1 MQEHLTIAP
10 LARIT
15 AMRFLPPRPKA
26 DGDTF
31 EYFLSPT
38 EAICKRRCSRICRR
52 MWRVE
57 RVVHLIC

>member
-38 EAICKRRCSRICRR
+38 EAICKRRCKRD
-52 MWRVE
+52 MQTHVE
-57 RVVHLIC
+57 G